1 MKPHESISALP
12 DEGFRLEL
20 YKSLRGE
27 IVGYI
32 EKVPA
37 IWLQKFTLVGA
48 MIAFLLTHHESF
60 GKTAFESASD
70 LMGAAILAIPIL
82 AILLDAKAVEYS
94 LHARAISRFIEK
106 NFDKS
111 TVVAEWESTLW
122 GDRGDSDVRSLVIMR
137 SRMTGLVT
145 STPTIVI
152 IGLAFRALY
161 ALDGVGEHI
170 FILAFISLLYILGG
184 VYVWRLIWPKRR

>member
-1 MKPHESISALP
+1 VRPHESISAP
-12 DEGFRLEL
+12 DEDFSLEL

-48 MIAFLLTHHESF
+48 VIAFLLTHHESF
-60 GKTAFESASD
+60 GNVAFDSAPD

-82 AILLDAKAVEYS
+82 AILLDAKAIEYS

-111 TVVAEWESTLW
+111 PIVAEWESNLW
-122 GDRGDSDVRSLVIMR
+122 GDRGDPGVTSLVKMR

-152 IGLAFRALY
+152 IGLAVRALY
-161 ALDGVGEHI
+161 ALGGAETY
-170 FILAFISLLYILGG
+170 ILILLLISLLYLLGG
-184 VYVWRLIWPKRR
+184 VYIWRLIWPKRRR